1 MFMYPSLSIPFS
13 LRVVVQ
19 VAYLVV
25 SSPLSIALISL
36 TSYGS
41 VLTIAHCNE
50 NLHQQSNGL

>member
-1 MFMYPSLSIPFS
+1 MYPSLSIPFS